1 MIKEI
6 SLERL
11 FKAIV
16 SKIWLVVVL
25 ALVCGAGANFYAS
38 HTITPMYTST
48 SMLYIYNNSNGN
60 TSGRLD
66 SASMMASQGAL
77 QLYLVVLKSQS
88 VLESALDTVEEYQN
102 KAFLGEEGY
111 EEYEFLLD
119 YKFSTGS
126 IASMI
131 SAYQENET
139 EILTVKARASDPRV
153 AKFIAATVTEVLQ
166 YEVPQKIGA
175 TSNKLLQPATFS
187 SSPSSPDV
195 RSITLMGI
203 LIGAAVACAIIFL
216 QLVLDTVIRTED
228 DLVEAFPNVPVLG
241 VIPNIDGAVK
251 STARHSNK
259 N

>member
-1 MIKEI
+1 MVREI

-11 FKAIV
+11 LKAIV

-25 ALVCGAGANFYAS
+25 ALVCGVGANFYAS
-38 HTITPMYTST
+38 HAITPMYTST

-88 VLESALDTVEEYQN
+88 VLESALETVEEYQE
-102 KAFLGEEGY
+102 KARLGEEGY

-126 IASMI
+126 IAGMI
-131 SAYQENET
+131 SAYQENQT

-195 RSITLMGI
+195 RQITLVGF
-203 LIGAAVACAIIFL
+203 LIGAVVACALIFL
-216 QLVLDTVIRTED
+216 GLLIDTVVRSEEALT
-228 DLVEAFPNVPVLG
+228 EAFPNVPVLG
-241 VIPNIDGAVK
+241 VIPNIDGAAR
-251 STARHSNK
+251 STVRRGNK
-259 N
+259 K

>member
-16 SKIWLVVVL
+16 SKIWLVIAL
-25 ALVCGAGANFYAS
+25 AVICGTGANFYAS

-88 VLESALDTVEEYQN
+88 VLESALETVEEYQE
-102 KAFLGEEGY
+102 KARMGEEGY
-111 EEYEFLLD
+111 EDYEFLLD

-126 IASMI
+126 IAGMI

-175 TSNKLLQPATFS
+175 TSNKLLQSATFS
-187 SSPSSPDV
+187 SNPSSPDI
-195 RSITLMGI
+195 RRITLVGA
-203 LIGAAVACAIIFL
+203 LVGAAIACVLIFL
-216 QLVLDTVIRTED
+216 VLLLDTVVRTED
-228 DLVEAFPNVPVLG
+228 DLAEAFPNVPVLG
-241 VIPNIDGAVK
+241 VIPDIDGATK
-251 STARHSNK
+251 STPRKSNRK
-259 N
+259 